1 VSPDE
6 FLRAFVPQGIVPIAQ
21 RRASEG
27 APSPLAQMLDS
38 RGNVPHAQM
47 TADEAV
53 AVLNLDGALS
63 KLGQGR

>member
-1 VSPDE
+1 
-6 FLRAFVPQGIVPIAQ
+6 
-21 RRASEG
+21 
-27 APSPLAQMLDS
+27 MLDG